1 MAADPKN
8 THCKWCAAINCTNSK
23 NRRPELA
30 FFRFPKDPERCMQW
44 VINARRKDLERKHPE
59 QLYQTTRLCSEHFEP
74 CWFSTTATR
83 RLQLKKNAIPTKF
96 DTPKPPPKLTPSRP
110 PICKTKE
117 IGFSSALASGITNG
131 ADSHFIM
138 SREFPRSG
146 PSSQGVSY
154 EDSEM
159 SSSSI
164 HSSSSSV
171 PRAVHPTT
179 RNFPATSEE
188 GDIIFTHPEDIK
200 PKVECLVGKISVV
213 GEESLSNV
221 REDIEMVDMVEDIQ
235 YDIKTSPPREGFS
248 AASGAAE
255 SEPGSSS
262 TVSPPHGAS
271 GDASSSRPEQFLDVS
286 SLTEEVLLQ
295 HRPSDVF
302 CAGVTGL
309 FFKSLPNRMKSL
321 LGARCAHGELPHE
334 RVTVLL
340 ATNLEGSEKLPLL
353 CVGSPDNGQYLR
365 HVAFGP
371 VDYKSNLKSWITKEM
386 FTHWLWKLDA
396 HFESQGRN
404 VALLVNNYFDTFEGL
419 ELRAIH
425 LILLPINES
434 LRSSIQPCDHGII
447 RQFKLLFRCNLLQ
460 QYVAHLEHS
469 RKTTCTTATG
479 TDPPKFEWNFPE
491 ALYAMRQS
499 WAQVESS
506 VIWDAFD
513 SAGLS
518 APQLANQQPQA
529 RDAEEYYEKLMTR
542 LNSLLAR
549 RIPPVAYLSLDAELA
564 IKRLPSV
571 RRSCIQYFPL
581 PHQSVADPSLADV
594 KKALSVIRR
603 FAERNFS
610 NKSEVRS
617 VYDSVD
623 SLSDLMDNNIL
634 REPRQTSIVEY
645 FK

>member
-1 MAADPKN
+1 MKKMRFSLQLFLPPIPQSRQRAYQKIFPVSRIPPITGRLGVSITGKL
-8 THCKWCAAINCTNSK
+8 TCEIRRV
-23 NRRPELA
+23 RRPESGLLTSLV
-30 FFRFPKDPERCMQW
+30 FISGK
-44 VINARRKDLERKHPE
+44 L
-59 QLYQTTRLCSEHFEP
+59 
-74 CWFSTTATR
+74 FSFWTR
-83 RLQLKKNAIPTKF
+83 RLSVLALNAP
-96 DTPKPPPKLTPSRP
+96 
-110 PICKTKE
+110 
-117 IGFSSALASGITNG
+117 FSLHSIVSSPVSMC